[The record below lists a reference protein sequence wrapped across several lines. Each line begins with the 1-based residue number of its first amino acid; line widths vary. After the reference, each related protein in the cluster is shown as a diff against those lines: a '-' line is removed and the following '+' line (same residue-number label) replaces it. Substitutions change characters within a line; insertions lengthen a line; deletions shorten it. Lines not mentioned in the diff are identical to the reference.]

1 MALTLAEFVN
11 TMNRGQYLILAEAV
25 RQAGGSVRIEPRDFA
40 QATVTAL
47 PELYVD
53 ATDGPI
59 VMRLGAP
66 QASSEES

>member
-25 RQAGGSVRIEPRDFA
+25 RQAGGSIRIEPREFA
-40 QATVTAL
+40 DSTQTPL

-53 ATDGPI
+53 ATDGPV
-59 VMRLGAP
+59 VMRLA
-66 QASSEES
+66 E

>member
-25 RQAGGSVRIEPRDFA
+25 RQAGGSIRIEPREFA
-40 QATVTAL
+40 VASQAQL

-59 VMRLGAP
+59 VMRLG
-66 QASSEES
+66 EYRIDE

>member
-25 RQAGGSVRIEPRDFA
+25 RQAGGAIRIEPREFA
-40 QATVTAL
+40 ASTVAPL

-53 ATDGPI
+53 ATDGPV
-59 VMRLGAP
+59 VMRLA
-66 QASSEES
+66 E